1 MRRSVRPFLR
11 RTCCIV
17 LSPILF
23 LAPFAWLPA
32 DDQQQ
37 ARHIVARAIKAH
49 GGEER
54 LNTLPALTWNE
65 TGIYFGE
72 GKSTPYKASFAAHYP
87 GRVKIEV
94 ENVYSAVIDGERG
107 WMTTQGQTRDLA
119 RNLLDDRR
127 EEQYTDWVTTLLPL
141 KHKKFKLALS
151 GDVIVETKSAAG
163 VRVSWKDHSDLNLYF
178 DKGSGLLV
186 KSAQR
191 VKSQERQGH
200 EVSQECIVLEFEDV
214 QGIKS
219 ACKTVVRRN
228 GKQFLESTRTDM
240 KRLER
245 LDDSLF
251 VRP

>member
-1 MRRSVRPFLR
+1 VRPFLR
-11 RTCCIV
+11 RLCCFLLTLI
-17 LSPILF
+17 LS
-23 LAPFAWLPA
+23 LAPYAWLRA

-37 ARHIVARAIKAH
+37 ARNIVARAIKAH

-54 LNTLPALTWNE
+54 LNTFPAQTWNE
-65 TGIYFGE
+65 MGIYYGS
-72 GKSTPYKASFAAHYP
+72 GKSTPYKASIATHYP
-87 GRVKIEV
+87 GRVKIDV
-94 ENVYSAVIDGERG
+94 ENVYSAVIDGEHG
-107 WMTTQGQTRDLA
+107 WMTAQGQTRELA

-141 KHKKFKLALS
+141 KNRKFKLALT
-151 GDVIVETKSAAG
+151 GDAIVETKPAAG
-163 VRVSWKDHSDLNLYF
+163 VRVSWKDQRELNLYF
-178 DKGSGLLV
+178 DKASGLLV

-191 VKSQERQGH
+191 VKSQEQQGQ
-200 EVSQECIVLEFEDV
+200 EVTQECIVLEFEDV

-219 ACKTVVRRN
+219 ASKTVVRRN
-228 GKQFLESTRTDM
+228 GKQFLETTRTDM